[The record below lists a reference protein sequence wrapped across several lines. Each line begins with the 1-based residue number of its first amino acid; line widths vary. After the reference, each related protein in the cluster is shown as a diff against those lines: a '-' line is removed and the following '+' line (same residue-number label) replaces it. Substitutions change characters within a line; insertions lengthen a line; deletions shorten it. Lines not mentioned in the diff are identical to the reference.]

1 MEVAEVIEKPAN
13 GSLTKVS
20 QGCVFEVKVLQDMDE
35 RRGFKYYYAAASTE
49 MVTQEPASSLLL

>member
-20 QGCVFEVKVLQDMDE
+20 HGCVFEVKVLQDMDE
-35 RRGFKYYYAAASTE
+35 RRGFKYDYAAARHGNGNSGTSE
-49 MVTQEPASSLLL
+49 